1 MLFFKWC
8 PRGYGAD
15 SVEEYGNIMRC
26 LGFVQQDVC
35 QVSGWGYSRE
45 ADLQD
50 KPSETGVGLVEGLEG
65 FASSSPEQSNKSW
78 LFGLDY
84 LGDCIGIYMTF
95 GVLYYIRLH

>member
-1 MLFFKWC
+1 M
-8 PRGYGAD
+8 
-15 SVEEYGNIMRC
+15 
-26 LGFVQQDVC
+26 
-35 QVSGWGYSRE
+35 SGWGYSRE

-50 KPSETGVGLVEGLEG
+50 KPSETGVGLVKGLEG
-65 FASSSPEQSNKSW
+65 FAAASSLLEQSNKSW